1 MVRPKKHLGQHFL
14 TDQSYAQRIVNALDF
29 STQCAILEIGPGTG
43 VLSKYLLE
51 KEITNRYYLSEIDS
65 ESVVYLQ
72 ENYPQITAHLFEEDF
87 LKMDL
92 HRFESRGGLK
102 IIGNFPYN
110 ISSQILFRVY
120 DEKDYVNEVVGMF
133 QKEVAKRIAAPPGSK
148 EYGILSVLL
157 QAFYDIKFLFKVPPG
172 AFFPPPK
179 VDSGV
184 IHLLRNPEKDIACS
198 QREFTAVVKMAF
210 NQRRKT
216 LRNALRPIWESR
228 GIDSFPFE
236 SKRAEQLHYTDFEQ
250 LTILFSESE

>member
-92 HRFESRGGLK
+92 HRF
-102 IIGNFPYN
+102 
-110 ISSQILFRVY
+110 
-120 DEKDYVNEVVGMF
+120 
-133 QKEVAKRIAAPPGSK
+133 
-148 EYGILSVLL
+148 
-157 QAFYDIKFLFKVPPG
+157 
-172 AFFPPPK
+172 
-179 VDSGV
+179 
-184 IHLLRNPEKDIACS
+184 
-198 QREFTAVVKMAF
+198 
-210 NQRRKT
+210 
-216 LRNALRPIWESR
+216 
-228 GIDSFPFE
+228 
-236 SKRAEQLHYTDFEQ
+236 
-250 LTILFSESE
+250 